1 VTPKVAMNA
10 RSSVWSMRYA
20 PVVPEQVELLAY
32 ELTEVIV
39 LVPATKIG
47 PPESPKQVPPV
58 AALLENFAEMPPP
71 IPPTPLRLTSRRS
84 ARRRVSPPN
93 DVFGPAPSRP

>member
-1 VTPKVAMNA
+1 
-10 RSSVWSMRYA
+10 MRYA
-20 PVVPEQVELLAY
+20 PVVPEQVELVAY
-32 ELTEVIV
+32 EFTDVMT

-58 AALLENFAEMPPP
+58 LALFENFADPPLP

-93 DVFGPAPSRP
+93 EVFGPAPSRP